1 MIKSIYVFR
10 DVLSGSY
17 EYFGT
22 FVNDN
27 VAIREFKR
35 SCNEV
40 GVPAADLEL
49 YCASRLDT
57 NTGRIYHVADDVVLT
72 DGPVFVCKG
81 ADYVQDKV

>member
-1 MIKSIYVFR
+1 MMKSIYVFR
-10 DVLSGSY
+10 DVLSGQY

-35 SCNEV
+35 ACDEAR
-40 GVPAADLEL
+40 VPAADLEL

-57 NTGRIYHVADDVVLT
+57 NTGRIYHVVDDVVLT
-72 DGPVFVCKG
+72 DSPKFVCKG
-81 ADYVQDKV
+81 EDYVQDKV